1 MTYRRLYQPKV
12 KTGNWFEDLLIKED
26 TIKEFLNKRG
36 RGELLSQKVDF
47 LKQNILKP
55 VNLSA
60 TVNGQL
66 HFGDVVM
73 LVNVGGADREHSALS
88 INANIDNLVKT
99 SPPSIKIPCGV
110 SGGRGIQSCV
120 RTAFIITSVDG
131 SPEGSTLH
139 FDQSFALRT
148 TSGFAKGLYLTSDKP
163 RFIKCAKKS
172 GLQDVYLDETLSILS
187 RWKISHF
194 DPQERFESEGLPV
207 PANEKVLVV
216 HCMTNQGLAVLSEKQ
231 LWTAYGREYEVVA
244 HTFLDTHRAE
254 QDVNFWI
261 LGTSDPA
268 GDGLLFLRHLQ
279 LEVHVQQPT

>member
-1 MTYRRLYQPKV
+1 MTYQRMYQPKV
-12 KTGNWFEDLLIKED
+12 KTGNWFEDLVLKEE
-26 TIKEFLNKRG
+26 TIKEFLDKRS

-47 LKQNILKP
+47 LKQNILEH

-60 TVNGQL
+60 TFDGQL
-66 HFGDVVM
+66 RFGDVVM
-73 LVNVGGADREHSALS
+73 LVNVGGQDREHSVLS
-88 INANIDNLVKT
+88 INANVDNVTKT
-99 SPPSIKIPCGV
+99 PLPSIKMPCGV
-110 SGGRGIQSCV
+110 SGGKGIQSCV

-139 FDQSFALRT
+139 FDQSFALKT

-163 RFIKCAKKS
+163 RFQKCAKKS
-172 GLQDVYLDETLSILS
+172 GLQDVYLDDTLSVLS
-187 RWKISHF
+187 WWKISHF

-207 PANEKVLVV
+207 PANEKVLVI
-216 HCMTNQGLAVLSEKQ
+216 HCMTNQGLAVLGEKL
-231 LWTAYGREYEVVA
+231 LWTAYGGEYEVVA

-268 GDGLLFLRHLQ
+268 GDGLLFLRHL
-279 LEVHVQQPT
+279 HVQQPT

>member
-12 KTGNWFEDLLIKED
+12 KIGNWVEDLVLKED
-26 TIKEFLNKRG
+26 TIKEFLHKRE

-47 LKQNILKP
+47 LKQNILEP

-60 TVNGQL
+60 TVNGQVR
-66 HFGDVVM
+66 FGDVVM
-73 LVNVGGADREHSALS
+73 LVNVGGKDREHSALS
-88 INANIDNLVKT
+88 INANVDNVIKT
-99 SPPSIKIPCGV
+99 PTPSIKLPCGL
-110 SGGRGIQSCV
+110 SAGKGIQPCI

-163 RFIKCAKKS
+163 RFLKRAKKS
-172 GLQDVYLDETLSILS
+172 GLQDVYLDDTLSVLS
-187 RWKISHF
+187 WWKISHF

-216 HCMTNQGLAVLSEKQ
+216 HCMTNEGLAVLSEKL
-231 LWTAYGREYEVVA
+231 LWTDYGREYEVVA

-261 LGTSDPA
+261 LGTCDPA
-268 GDGLLFLRHLQ
+268 GVGLLFLRHLQ
-279 LEVHVQQPT
+279 LEHVQQPT